1 MHIYVNFCC
10 RYRLLESYTVD
21 YSFLLQI
28 FKTQYIYLW
37 IEKIF
42 VESFISEF
50 FCANFRD
57 SFEFSGSRFIVLEL
71 LGSVCEPPPSVH
83 HILCWTTDSDFGVTC
98 EEVKL
103 KSSHLNSMKPPPAA
117 YKHQL
122 LLLQEKPRPCLQKR
136 VFFFRVFTWSSLK
149 SVKVTQDIKLN
160 PLDTE
165 FHDLVLI
172 TQ

>member
-1 MHIYVNFCC
+1 MHMYVNFCC

-28 FKTQYIYLW
+28 FKTQKFICGL
-37 IEKIF
+37 KNIF

-50 FCANFRD
+50 VCAHFRD
-57 SFEFSGSRFIVLEL
+57 SSEFSGGRFTVLEL
-71 LGSVCEPPPSVH
+71 EECLWIPPPVH
-83 HILCWTTDSDFGVTC
+83 HILCWTTDSDFGTVTC

-103 KSSHLNSMKPPPAA
+103 KSHLNSMKPPPAA

-122 LLLQEKPRPCLQKR
+122 LLLQEKPRPCLQKKK
-136 VFFFRVFTWSSLK
+136 VFLFRVFTWSSLK

-165 FHDLVLI
+165 FHNLVLI
-172 TQ
+172 AQ